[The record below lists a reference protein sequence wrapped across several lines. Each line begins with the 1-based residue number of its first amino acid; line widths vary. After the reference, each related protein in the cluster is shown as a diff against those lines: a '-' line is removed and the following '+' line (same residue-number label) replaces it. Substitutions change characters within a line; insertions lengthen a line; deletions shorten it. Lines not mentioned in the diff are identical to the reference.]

1 VAKSGHNRWIAVLCV
16 DSKIVRF
23 TIDVLV
29 FLGYQ
34 FPNIKS
40 PVVLVVKIIEK
51 DLDIE
56 DDD

>member
-1 VAKSGHNRWIAVLCV
+1 MLCV